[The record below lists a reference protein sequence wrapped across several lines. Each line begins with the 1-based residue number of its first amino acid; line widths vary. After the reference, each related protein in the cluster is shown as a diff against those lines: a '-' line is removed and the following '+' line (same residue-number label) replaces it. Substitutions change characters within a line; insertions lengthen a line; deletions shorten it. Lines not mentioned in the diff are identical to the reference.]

1 MPTLAII
8 VATAN
13 NNVIGKGND
22 IPWYCPA
29 DLQYFKR
36 TTLGAPVLM
45 GRKTWESLKIH
56 PLPGRKNIIITR
68 DPDFTAEGAEI
79 VHSITQGLAQVADS
93 DKVFIIG
100 GATIYEQLID
110 AVDELFI
117 TQVDADISGDRYFP
131 QINQQD
137 WLLDSAQAYPADEKN
152 PYDMVFTHY
161 SRVQSSG
168 LNADSPD

>member
-45 GRKTWESLKIH
+45 GRKTWDSLKIQ

-68 DPDFTAEGAEI
+68 DSDFTAEGGEI
-79 VHSITQGLAQVADS
+79 VTSIAQGLAQVADA

-110 AVDELFI
+110 VVDELYI
-117 TQVDADISGDRYFP
+117 TEVEADIAGDRYFP
-131 QINQQD
+131 EINQQE
-137 WLLDSAQAYPADEKN
+137 WILNTRQPYPADEKN
-152 PYDMVFTHY
+152 PHAMVFTHY
-161 SRVQSSG
+161 LR
-168 LNADSPD
+168 A